1 MTYRCATRNG
11 MFKWNVKM
19 TIYAEECSNDVP
31 VVSFFFLLGKR
42 NVNLE
47 AVHDVFYNCLQKIAL
62 KLGSLKQH

>member
-1 MTYRCATRNG
+1 ML
-11 MFKWNVKM
+11 KNVQM
-19 TIYAEECSNDVP
+19 MYLLFL
-31 VVSFFFLLGKR
+31 FFFLLGKR